1 MLGVE
6 LMRVFADEGLE
17 SLHSVVRVDDV
28 TQLPLQTSDQARH
41 GGQGHRVAAKT
52 TTPVRVLK
60 TNTKV
65 QKCVMYMTL
74 TEVSGVGEDQSLA
87 AGLAFESR

>member
-1 MLGVE
+1 MPLTQYVKIMLGVE

-65 QKCVMYMTL
+65 KFIIYNT
-74 TEVSGVGEDQSLA
+74 
-87 AGLAFESR
+87 